1 MEVEHCI
8 RVDGEGIRNFLH
20 QIKKTVE
27 KGWPDDMTRVLL
39 ADQMLNAPHK
49 LGKEDND
56 TLITHQKDSDQDTYN
71 EILKNF

>member
-39 ADQMLNAPHK
+39 ADQNAERASQARQRRQPYT
-49 LGKEDND
+49 D
-56 TLITHQKDSDQDTYN
+56 
-71 EILKNF
+71 